1 LQTPS
6 RSPVA
11 AYSLDEGEGTT
22 AEDLFGE
29 HDGEIEGAS
38 WFDNGRYGS
47 ALSFDGENDCVTVE
61 DAPDLQLTEELTI
74 EAWVKPKGSG
84 KSEPVIFK
92 ETPFFGTYSLYLGIG
107 EEGHM
112 EGLIGE
118 EGYVFKDTE
127 DPEELEAGVWSH

>member
-1 LQTPS
+1 RALSAGELAGDAGAGLQTPS

-11 AYSLDEGEGTT
+11 AYSFDAGEGSA
-22 AEDLFGE
+22 AEDLLGE

-92 ETPFFGTYSLYLGIG
+92 ETPWFGGYS
-107 EEGHM
+107 
-112 EGLIGE
+112 
-118 EGYVFKDTE
+118 
-127 DPEELEAGVWSH
+127 